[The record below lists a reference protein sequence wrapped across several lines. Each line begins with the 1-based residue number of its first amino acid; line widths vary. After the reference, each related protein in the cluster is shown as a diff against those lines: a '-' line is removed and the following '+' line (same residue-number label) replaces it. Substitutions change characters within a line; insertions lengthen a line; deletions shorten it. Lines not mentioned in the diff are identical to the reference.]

1 MTSVALEQ
9 KVSFAE
15 AKNHFSA
22 LTTQANA
29 TGMPFIIT
37 KNHKPW
43 VEVKPLAIMPQPKDG
58 ITIKPIRRE
67 VAIPDLDVL
76 FQDFDPHGFVPR
88 EDGFAPAAGCE
99 AM

>member
-1 MTSVALEQ
+1 MGTATLEQ

-29 TGMPFIIT
+29 TGVPFIIT
-37 KNHKPW
+37 KNNKPW
-43 VEVKPLAIMPQPKDG
+43 VEVRPLAVMPQPKDG
-58 ITIKPIRRE
+58 ITIKPVKRE
-67 VAIPDLDVL
+67 VVIPDLDVL

-88 EDGFAPAAGCE
+88 EDGFASATGCE
-99 AM
+99 VM